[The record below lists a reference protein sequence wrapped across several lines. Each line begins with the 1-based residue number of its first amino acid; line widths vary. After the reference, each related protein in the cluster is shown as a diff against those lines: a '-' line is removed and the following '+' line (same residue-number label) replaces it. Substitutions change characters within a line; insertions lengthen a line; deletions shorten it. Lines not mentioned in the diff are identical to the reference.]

1 MRDFT
6 PTLEKPDTKLT
17 ADTKISVWRWLHQAV
32 KLWRALFDESRKERG
47 SLSTRWHDS
56 EPNYVKCALM
66 SRCLQYPRVMQV
78 LARDQKDDNKT
89 KTAKQD
95 ELTNK
100 CTAWCR
106 EVPVRVEDCTSPS
119 TTVAN
124 TGCSKPVD
132 SNTSSVELNKRLSPD
147 TVTALW
153 CDPSKDGFYSAVH
166 YAAQK
171 AAKLRQRT
179 RLIGA
184 VQVHLTASTQK
195 KPVVNGQAVKMEVSR
210 IDAMN
215 PQSGSELAE
224 LSEVKSEEALKELWT
239 HSPKKIG
246 AIVVRLGAADPT
258 GGRPPHRTQPVGGGS
273 PRPVFKD
280 MLLELD

>member
-66 SRCLQYPRVMQV
+66 SRCLLYPKVMQA
-78 LARDQKDDNKT
+78 LERDRKDDNKT
-89 KTAKQD
+89 KAAKQD

-119 TTVAN
+119 TTVAK

-153 CDPSKDGFYSAVH
+153 CDPSKDGFGSAVL
-166 YAAQK
+166 YAARK
-171 AAKLRQRT
+171 AAKPRQPT
-179 RLIGA
+179 RMIGV
-184 VQVHLTASTQK
+184 VQVHLVTQK
-195 KPVVNGQAVKMEVSR
+195 TPVVNGEAVKKAVSR
-210 IDAMN
+210 IDASN
-215 PQSGSELAE
+215 PQSGGELAE
-224 LSEVKSEEALKELWT
+224 LSEIKSEEALKELWT

-273 PRPVFKD
+273 VPPRPLLKD
-280 MLLELD
+280 MSLTLD